1 MTSSKGLTLGA
12 AVLLTIGIAIFLSA
26 AVAPPR
32 VQPTPPSTFEV
43 VLTLDPAQSKV
54 HYTVETTLHTVRG
67 TFNLKSGSIHFDPAT
82 GRAGGE
88 IVVFANSGESGN
100 DSRDKRMYKEIL
112 ETAKYPEVVFHP
124 TQVEGNV
131 ASSGPSDVKLHGIF
145 SIHGSDHELTAMVH
159 AELAGDHWTGTGK
172 FEIPYVTWGIK
183 DPSNFFLKV
192 KHVVNVELAMSG
204 TAKPTETA
212 P

>member
-1 MTSSKGLTLGA
+1 MGA
-12 AVLLTIGIAIFLSA
+12 AILLTIGLAIFLSA

-32 VQPTPPSTFEV
+32 VQPTPHSTSEV
-43 VLTLDPAQSKV
+43 ALTLDPAQSKV
-54 HYTVETTLHTVRG
+54 HYTVETTLHAVHG

-82 GRAGGE
+82 GKAGGE

-100 DSRDKRMYKEIL
+100 DSRDKRMHKEIL

>member
-1 MTSSKGLTLGA
+1 M
-12 AVLLTIGIAIFLSA
+12 
-26 AVAPPR
+26 
-32 VQPTPPSTFEV
+32 
-43 VLTLDPAQSKV
+43 
-54 HYTVETTLHTVRG
+54 
-67 TFNLKSGSIHFDPAT
+67 
-82 GRAGGE
+82 
-88 IVVFANSGESGN
+88 
-100 DSRDKRMYKEIL
+100 RDKRMHKEIL

-131 ASSGPSDVKLHGIF
+131 ASSGPSDVKLHGII

-183 DPSNFFLKV
+183 DASNFFLKV
-192 KHVVNVELAMSG
+192 KHVVNVELATSG
-204 TAKPTETA
+204 TAKPTETT